1 MVVAAGLTDVN
12 FALSFWTALT
22 FLIRLVV
29 LGKFA
34 WGPILQM
41 LETRERAIAEA
52 IESAKRERA
61 AAEAASAEMK
71 ATLEKARAEAAELIR
86 RNQQEVAAAK
96 AELMAQAKKESED
109 LLQAARKTI
118 TEEKRQ
124 ALAELRSQKVELEL
138 LGHRLA
144 HVDLPVPL
152 QVGQALEIEDPVD
165 QLVGVFH
172 LLDALLAHLLGEAI
186 VAPVV
191 AEAGVEEVLV
201 DGGQLGREHVVEQ
214 RNDLLVAFHEPP
226 PIRERRKLAQGHGE
240 GNRRSCRCRR
250 GRCAAR

>member
-22 FLIRLVV
+22 FLILLVV

-96 AELMAQAKKESED
+96 TELMAQAKKESDD
-109 LLQAARKTI
+109 LLAAARRTI
-118 TEEKRQ
+118 QEEKRQ
-124 ALAELRSQKVELEL
+124 AIAELRSQTVDMAIEAAN
-138 LGHRLA
+138 RL
-144 HVDLPVPL
+144 VQMNMDEKK
-152 QVGQALEIEDPVD
+152 QK
-165 QLVGVFH
+165 QLV
-172 LLDALLAHLLGEAI
+172 
-186 VAPVV
+186 
-191 AEAGVEEVLV
+191 EEYISSLPKETRV
-201 DGGQLGREHVVEQ
+201 
-214 RNDLLVAFHEPP
+214 
-226 PIRERRKLAQGHGE
+226 
-240 GNRRSCRCRR
+240 
-250 GRCAAR
+250 